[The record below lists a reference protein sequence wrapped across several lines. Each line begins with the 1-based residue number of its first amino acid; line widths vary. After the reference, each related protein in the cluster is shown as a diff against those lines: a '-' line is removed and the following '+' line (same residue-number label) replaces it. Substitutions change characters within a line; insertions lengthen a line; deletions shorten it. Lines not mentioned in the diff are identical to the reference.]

1 MVWVV
6 EGISCVSSITYA
18 GIRRKVLIMSHL
30 ARRSG
35 DPDYRTTHDGTTEDR
50 EQKIEV
56 GGQ

>member
-1 MVWVV
+1 
-6 EGISCVSSITYA
+6 VSSITYA